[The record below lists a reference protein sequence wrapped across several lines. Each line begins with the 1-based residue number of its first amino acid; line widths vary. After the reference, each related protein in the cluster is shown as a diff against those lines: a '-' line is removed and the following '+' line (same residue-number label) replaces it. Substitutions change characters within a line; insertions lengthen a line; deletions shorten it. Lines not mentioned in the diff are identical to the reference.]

1 MAGRGIPTQWRQ
13 AGILLQIAFRN
24 LLASRAKSL
33 IVGGII
39 LFGAVLVVVG
49 SSLLD
54 SIDSGMRQSI
64 QGSLGGHIQ
73 VYDARSR
80 DDLALYGGM
89 MGESDIEPIEDF
101 SRLKRTLES
110 VPNVKTVV
118 PMGIDVAFVAMGNLF
133 DVALE
138 RLRGDVRRCTTTLSP
153 PGGEGKGEGAR
164 RVTPA
169 PLTPT
174 LSPFHG
180 ERGKNTG
187 GPCAAS
193 VDLEAQYE
201 AHKAHVRRMATLLR
215 DDLAQAR
222 VIADENG
229 RDVADRARN
238 RADLERA
245 TSDAFWQGFDRDALA
260 ALEFLENRIAPLSVD
275 GGFLWVRYVGTDLD
289 TFQRAFEGAQIVE
302 GTAVPPGH
310 RGILLGKLYAEE
322 FLKLRTARRLDKIKD
337 ARDLLRKRIASDEEL
352 QRWVK
357 ENQASTRDILLQFDP
372 IRARQATARLQRAM
386 GTEEPDLQKLVVQL
400 LATDDKNFDERYRIF
415 YSELAPLLQLYPVK
429 VGDSITIQ
437 APSKSGYMNSV
448 NVKVYG
454 FVQFKGLE
462 KSGFAGITSPM
473 DIMSFRDLY
482 GYMTAEKAA
491 EIRKLKQSAGARA
504 VSRENAEAEL
514 FGGGEVTGSA
524 RAGAIDENRL
534 LAASPGSRKKEDLF
548 DRVYSQDEID
558 GGVAKNAAVIL
569 KDPRRIRETIREI
582 EAAAKREG
590 LQIKAVTWQQA
601 SGMVGQFVTLA
612 RLILYVAVL
621 IIFAVALVII
631 NNAMVMATLQRVKE
645 IGTMRAIGA
654 QRRFVVVMLL
664 VETVAVGLAFGAI
677 GAALG
682 AGVVWLIGAAGGIPA
697 TNDQMYFFFSG
708 PSLVPRLGA
717 ASLGLSLI
725 IVFVVSVLSGLYPA
739 LIATRVAPVEAMQ
752 SDE

>member
-1 MAGRGIPTQWRQ
+1 MPGSGVPTRWRQ

-54 SIDSGMRQSI
+54 SIDSGMRRSI

-89 MGESDIEPIEDF
+89 MGESDLEPIEDF

-118 PMGIDVAFVAMGNLF
+118 PMGVDVAFVAMGNLF

-138 RLRGDVRRCTTTLSP
+138 RLRGDVRRCTAESA
-153 PGGEGKGEGAR
+153 GR
-164 RVTPA
+164 PA
-169 PLTPT
+169 AP
-174 LSPFHG
+174 SWAG
-180 ERGKNTG
+180 R
-187 GPCAAS
+187 GPCAGS

-222 VIADENG
+222 VIANESG
-229 RDVADRARN
+229 RDAADRARN
-238 RADLERA
+238 RGDLERA
-245 TSDAFWQGFDRDALA
+245 TSDAFWEKFDGDPLA
-260 ALEFLENRIAPLSVD
+260 SLEFLENRIAPLSLD

-302 GTAVPPGH
+302 GTPVPHGH

-322 FLKLRTARRLDKIKD
+322 YLKLRTARRLDKIKD
-337 ARDLLRKRIASDEEL
+337 ARDLLHGRIARDEEL

-357 ENQASTRDILLQFDP
+357 ENQTSTRDILLQLDP

-386 GTEEPDLQKLVVQL
+386 GTEESDLQKLVVQL
-400 LATDDKNFDERYRIF
+400 LTTDDKNFDERYRIF

-429 VGDSITIQ
+429 VGDAITIQ

-454 FVQFKGLE
+454 FIQFKGLE
-462 KSGFAGITSPM
+462 KSAVAGIMSIM
-473 DIMSFRDLY
+473 DILTFRDLY

-524 RAGAIDENRL
+524 RATAIDENRL

-548 DRVYSQDEID
+548 ARVYSQEEID

-569 KDPRRIRETIREI
+569 KDPHRIRETIREI
-582 EAAAKREG
+582 EAAAKRDG
-590 LQIKAVTWQQA
+590 LQIKAVDWQRA

-708 PSLVPRLGA
+708 PSLIPRLGA
-717 ASLGLSLI
+717 ASLGLSLV